1 MSEQTE
7 VEAERSPFNWTVV
20 FFISLFLGIFGIDRF
35 YVGKKKSGVVKL
47 LTLGGLGI
55 WWLVDLFII
64 ASGKSTDASK
74 KKIRNTSKQR
84 VVSLI
89 SLIPLTIVLFA
100 FFSSPEEREQR
111 RAEREL
117 KKAEQEQKKAER
129 EQKKQQEDNALNE
142 ENYVLGKKLFDE
154 KKYDEALPVLKKI
167 DRKHKEYDEI
177 QNMIAFINE
186 FLESVL
192 VTAALASYVGGKDDL
207 SVSGASGKEFQS
219 ILNAAGDKKNLTLIA
234 VTVHYAK
241 MAKHIEQAENL
252 QKSEFKYL
260 KPQEKNNV
268 KKVLKEFT
276 NQAKNKLKKEQQR
289 DFPILRKEMAKI
301 YAEKLWRNN
310 IEVKASGNRNSRL
323 EFISVIFANNANIE
337 DFQNITFAGDAK
349 EVIKIFRFKRVAY
362 RWNKY
367 DEEYTYYE
375 YDTPSDDMPVNAL
388 GGGEK

>member
-7 VEAERSPFNWTVV
+7 IEAERSPFNWTAV
-20 FFISLFLGIFGIDRF
+20 FFISLFLGFFGVDRF
-35 YVGKKKSGVVKL
+35 YTGKKISGVVKL
-47 LTLGGLGI
+47 LTLGGFGI
-55 WWLVDLFII
+55 WWLVDLIII
-64 ASGKSTDASK
+64 ATGKSTDASK

-84 VVSLI
+84 VVSFIFLT
-89 SLIPLTIVLFA
+89 PLTIFFLSGF
-100 FFSSPEEREQR
+100 FSSLFSSPEEREQR
-111 RAEREL
+111 KQTEL
-117 KKAEQEQKKAER
+117 EQKKAER
-129 EQKKQQEDNALNE
+129 EQRKQQEEALQTGE
-142 ENYVLGKKLFDE
+142 EDYVLGKKLFDE
-154 KKYDEALPVLKKI
+154 GKYDEALPVLKKVN
-167 DRKHKEYDEI
+167 RKHKEYDEI

-186 FLESVL
+186 YLEG
-192 VTAALASYVGGKDDL
+192 LAMTLILGTYVNGKGDL
-207 SVSGASGKEFQS
+207 NVSGKEFQS
-219 ILNAAGDKKNLTLIA
+219 MLNATDNKLIPLNA
-234 VTVHYAK
+234 VVINFGK
-241 MAKHIEQAENL
+241 IAKHIEQAENF
-252 QKSEFKYL
+252 QKSELKYL
-260 KPQEKNNV
+260 KPQVKNNV